1 MARPNKI
8 EQYRLQNIVARCLS
22 SGITSVRKI
31 AFECTNE
38 LKKKGIKDEISHTAV
53 ARYIESSKYE
63 KQPAN
68 PSAAVERKKAA
79 VTQVSGRVERII
91 NFDIDIIELQY
102 KTTNIL
108 LERFNFIVEL
118 PDMFER
124 RMDQLIESMKQDGT
138 DSDYWGRWK
147 VAFAD
152 DLRRNVQNIT
162 SLNRELR
169 ENSKFMADMRSKA
182 FEFDLIQEYL
192 YLFMEVFR
200 KADLEAYEVASAQI
214 AANPRMQRIVEQQQ
228 QLRGGDME

>member
-8 EQYRLQNIVARCLS
+8 EQYKLQNVVARCLS

-38 LKKKGIKDEISHTAV
+38 VKKKGIKDEISHTAV
-53 ARYIESSKYE
+53 ARFLEASKYE
-63 KQPAN
+63 KPAA
-68 PSAAVERKKAA
+68 PVEKKKAA

-108 LERFNFIVEL
+108 LERFNFITEL

-124 RMDQLIESMKQDGT
+124 RMDQLIESMKP
-138 DSDYWGRWK
+138 DSGSDQDYWTRWK
-147 VAFAD
+147 MSFAD
-152 DLRRNVQNIT
+152 DLRRNVQTIT

-200 KADLEAYEVASAQI
+200 KANLEAYEAASAQI

-228 QLRGGDME
+228 QLRGGDVE